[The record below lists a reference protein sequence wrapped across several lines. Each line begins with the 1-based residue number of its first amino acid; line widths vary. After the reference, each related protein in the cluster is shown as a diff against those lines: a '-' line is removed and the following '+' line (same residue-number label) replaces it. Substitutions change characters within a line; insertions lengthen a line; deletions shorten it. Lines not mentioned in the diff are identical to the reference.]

1 MLDELRD
8 GESDT
13 TLRNERFSSH
23 VTINTKPT
31 QERSRSRDR
40 DRSSLGISGYQL
52 PKQPGVNDYISS
64 QLINS
69 SDDISAY
76 GTSSFLANN
85 RPSSETQ
92 SILHRIDRALSV
104 DRSSTDRRT
113 EEYLSASRRTASPSQ

>member
-1 MLDELRD
+1 MLDGLQDR
-8 GESDT
+8 ESDA

-76 GTSSFLANN
+76 GTSSFLAND
-85 RPSSETQ
+85 RPSSGTQ
-92 SILHRIDRALSV
+92 LLSHRLRSSSSL
-104 DRSSTDRRT
+104 DRSSIDRKS
-113 EEYLSASRRTASPSQ
+113 EEPRAMPRRAESPSE